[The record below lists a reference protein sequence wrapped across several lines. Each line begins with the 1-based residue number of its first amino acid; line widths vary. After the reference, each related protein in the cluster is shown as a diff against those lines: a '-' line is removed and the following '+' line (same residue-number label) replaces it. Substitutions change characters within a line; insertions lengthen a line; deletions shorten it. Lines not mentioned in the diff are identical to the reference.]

1 METYVG
7 HYLETYHHE
16 NLFRVLKGILLEW
29 DHPAQ
34 DDRVFETE
42 LDVSRH
48 PENEDQRYITKMLVV
63 EDVQVEDSG
72 IYTCK
77 VRVSKIKD
85 KSRND
90 YNAGK
95 K

>member
-1 METYVG
+1 MEK
-7 HYLETYHHE
+7 YHHE
-16 NLFRVLKGILLEW
+16 NLSRVLKGILLEW
-29 DHPAQ
+29 DHPAR

-42 LDVSRH
+42 LNVSRH
-48 PENEDQRYITKMLVV
+48 PENEDQLYITKMLVV
-63 EDVQVEDSG
+63 EGVQVEDSG

-85 KSRND
+85 KSRNY

>member
-1 METYVG
+1 M
-7 HYLETYHHE
+7 
-16 NLFRVLKGILLEW
+16 LKGILLEW

-48 PENEDQRYITKMLVV
+48 PENEDQLYITKMLAV
-63 EDVQVEDSG
+63 DGVQVEDSG

-77 VRVSKIKD
+77 VRVSKI
-85 KSRND
+85 
-90 YNAGK
+90 
-95 K
+95 

>member
-1 METYVG
+1 M
-7 HYLETYHHE
+7 
-16 NLFRVLKGILLEW
+16 LKGILLAW

-48 PENEDQRYITKMLVV
+48 PENEDQLYVTKMLVV
-63 EDVQVEDSG
+63 EEVQVEDSG
-72 IYTCK
+72 NYTCK

-85 KSRND
+85 QSRNY

>member
-1 METYVG
+1 M
-7 HYLETYHHE
+7 
-16 NLFRVLKGILLEW
+16 LKGILLEW

-48 PENEDQRYITKMLVV
+48 PENEDQLYITKMLVV
-63 EDVQVEDSG
+63 DGVQVEDSG

-77 VRVSKIKD
+77 VRVFKD
-85 KSRND
+85 KRSITKLLQRRQKV
-90 YNAGK
+90 ASVQGK
-95 K
+95 FARASS

>member
-1 METYVG
+1 MEK
-7 HYLETYHHE
+7 YHHE
-16 NLFRVLKGILLEW
+16 NLSRVLKGILLEW

-48 PENEDQRYITKMLVV
+48 PENEDQLYITKMLVV
-63 EDVQVEDSG
+63 DGVQVEDSG

-77 VRVSKIKD
+77 VRVFKNNDQSL
-85 KSRND
+85 ND